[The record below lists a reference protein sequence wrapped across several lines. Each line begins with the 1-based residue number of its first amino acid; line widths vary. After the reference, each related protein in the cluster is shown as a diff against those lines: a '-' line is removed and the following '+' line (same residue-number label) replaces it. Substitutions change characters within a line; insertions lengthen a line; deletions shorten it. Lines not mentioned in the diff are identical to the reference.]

1 MATVVQYRE
10 LGGPE
15 VLEVVQQPTPAPN
28 PDQVVVEIKAVG
40 VNPVEW
46 KQRSGL
52 RPTPPFSEPRRPG
65 SDGAGV
71 IVAVGS
77 AVGDWHVGDEVII
90 KAGSGTYASHLAMT
104 PEHLVA
110 KPAGI
115 SHQQAAAIG
124 IPTSTAYQALKS
136 LGVGAGTR
144 LLIHGGS
151 GGVGQAAV
159 QLAKLWG
166 ADVIATAGP
175 ANHDRLRALGAT
187 PIAYGPG
194 LLDRLREVAPD
205 GVDRVL
211 DAAGTEE
218 ALQASFELVRDRQ
231 QIGTVV
237 AGPRAAEL
245 GIQAWSG
252 GNPIPLTDEQ
262 LRLRDESYRVVADLA
277 ADGRF
282 ELEIA
287 RSYPLAEAAEAQ
299 RFSERGHV
307 RGKIVLIP

>member
-1 MATVVQYRE
+1 
-10 LGGPE
+10 
-15 VLEVVQQPTPAPN
+15 
-28 PDQVVVEIKAVG
+28 
-40 VNPVEW
+40 
-46 KQRSGL
+46 
-52 RPTPPFSEPRRPG
+52 
-65 SDGAGV
+65 
-71 IVAVGS
+71 
-77 AVGDWHVGDEVII
+77 
-90 KAGSGTYASHLAMT
+90 MT